1 MSEISSYLIDYELSK
16 FGTRFSSAVLN
27 MLHSS
32 TLKNEVRKIA
42 QTLATDYYSELEE
55 IDSTEP
61 AAFQKP
67 FFGAPKARANIF
79 NI

>member
-42 QTLATDYYSELEE
+42 QTLATDYYSELEGL
-55 IDSTEP
+55 IPRNRLPSRSR
-61 AAFQKP
+61 